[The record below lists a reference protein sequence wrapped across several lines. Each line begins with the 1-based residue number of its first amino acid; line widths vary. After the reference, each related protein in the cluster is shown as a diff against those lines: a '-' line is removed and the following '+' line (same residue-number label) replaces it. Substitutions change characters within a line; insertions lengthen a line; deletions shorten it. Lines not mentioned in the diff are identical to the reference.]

1 MLYVIPMIT
10 TKIFLEKTQKEMRR
24 KQKCT
29 TTKKSTKPKARQS
42 RRKSGTEKPC
52 KTQEKKITKCQKL
65 SPPLTVITSY
75 VNILNS
81 QSKDIDWQNG
91 GIKTGSNYMSSV
103 KMPLNLRMHI
113 GCKRK
118 DGKRYPIQIV
128 TESGVTILIS

>member
-52 KTQEKKITKCQKL
+52 KTQGKKDNKMSKVKSSPNSNYFICKYIKL
-65 SPPLTVITSY
+65 SIQRHRLAEWGNKNRIQLYVICE
-75 VNILNS
+75 NAFKFKNAHRL
-81 QSKDIDWQNG
+81 QAKG
-91 GIKTGSNYMSSV
+91 
-103 KMPLNLRMHI
+103 
-113 GCKRK
+113 
-118 DGKRYPIQIV
+118 
-128 TESGVTILIS
+128 